1 MTNWEKL
8 VSKAEGGIY
17 QLMCEGRA
25 CSSCALNVFCNTHFQ
40 SGSEEVNA
48 WLAEEAEETLEE
60 KIERLE
66 KEAEELRKENRRLNN
81 IIAGNNW

>member
-17 QLMCEGRA
+17 ELMCAGRI
-25 CSSCALNVFCNTHFQ
+25 CSSCALYPFCH
-40 SGSEEVNA
+40 SHKDAEEVNA

-60 KIERLE
+60 KVERLE
-66 KEAEELRKENRRLNN
+66 AEAEELRKENQRLHN
-81 IIAGNNW
+81 IITGNNW